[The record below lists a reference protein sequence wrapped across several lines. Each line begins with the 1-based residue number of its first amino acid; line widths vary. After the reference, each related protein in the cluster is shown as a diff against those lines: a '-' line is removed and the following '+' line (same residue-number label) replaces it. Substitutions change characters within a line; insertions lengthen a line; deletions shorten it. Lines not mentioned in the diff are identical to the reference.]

1 VHVPSLSCT
10 CPACVRVSYKGRRKR
25 YFGKQVG
32 FWWEGSEAAR
42 AATTAARRRRRPF
55 ARRADAPVVSVFLCF
70 ATATRR
76 TSKSNFKK
84 RRKIYS
90 GQLADK
96 HGTQAGHRRDNR
108 KNATRRKRWTT
119 AKRPLIFPTVT
130 PRQNTKQVV
139 CDRYLNAPYRP
150 TTCTHPT
157 DPASRPMVQ
166 SGFFM
171 GLHRD
176 RRHQRNTRT
185 T

>member
-1 VHVPSLSCT
+1 MHVPSLFRT
-10 CPACVRVSYKGRRKR
+10 CPACVRVAYKSHGKR
-25 YFGKQVG
+25 YLGKQVG

-55 ARRADAPVVSVFLCF
+55 ARRAGALAAIVFLCC

-90 GQLADK
+90 GQPADK

-130 PRQNTKQVV
+130 PRQTKKQA
-139 CDRYLNAPYRP
+139 CSDQYHPSTEPHA
-150 TTCTHPT
+150 TCTHPT

-176 RRHQRNTRT
+176 RRH
-185 T
+185 